1 MRKLLLLGCAVL
13 GLVMVSAI
21 SNPADARRGHGFH
34 GGGHHSGG
42 RHFSHPSYHGHHS
55 YHRHYSHRGHRRH
68 RGIFIGAPF
77 YYGYGYYGSCSW
89 LRRKALR
96 TGSRY
101 WWNRYE
107 ACLYDY

>member
-1 MRKLLLLGCAVL
+1 MRKLLLLCCAVL
-13 GLVMVSAI
+13 GLLMISAI
-21 SNPADARRGHGFH
+21 SNPADARRGHGHGHGHGFH
-34 GGGHHSGG
+34 GGGHHHSGG
-42 RHFSHPSYHGHHS
+42 RHFSHHRYHGHHRH
-55 YHRHYSHRGHRRH
+55 HRYG
-68 RGIFIGAPF
+68 GIYFGAPY